1 MNLIQKFTPVLM
13 ALTECQVTAS
23 NHKIDREIPDDN
35 LHCYP
40 GAWACVQA
48 MLACKQPTQAQA
60 QDLIWFLIKVAKF
73 DTFDA
78 QEIADNFTAAYGYK
92 LTV

>member
-1 MNLIQKFTPVLM
+1 MNLIMIFKEVLPKLE
-13 ALTECQVTAS
+13 ACQVVAS
-23 NHKIDREIPDDN
+23 NHKMHKGIPDDN
-35 LHCYP
+35 PHSYP
-40 GAWACVQA
+40 GAWDCVQA
-48 MLACKQPTQAQA
+48 MLACKQPTQSQA

-73 DTFDA
+73 DTYDA

>member
-1 MNLIQKFTPVLM
+1 MNLIKIFKEVLPK
-13 ALTECQVTAS
+13 LEECQVVAS
-23 NHKIDREIPDDN
+23 NHKMNRGIPNDN

-40 GAWACVQA
+40 GAWECVQA

-78 QEIADNFTAAYGYK
+78 QRVGENIEAAYGYK